1 VDGISF
7 TVHPRSLF
15 HCPTPRP
22 RQGFGLCLVELRGGC
37 SLARARVRRAAAS
50 VWAAAN
56 GVIAAIGFRGELA
69 SDSYEKP
76 VAIAPRSGLP
86 RAPAGAEHNDWLV
99 VGAPG
104 RDECRELGQGE
115 VGAAVRRALGRGCK
129 SSNLIGTAIVG
140 TVGNE
145 EYFKLMAT
153 SSPDPRF
160 VACILILEV
169 RRGGRGK

>member
-15 HCPTPRP
+15 HCPTTPGFRSVPCRAPRRLQSRTCP
-22 RQGFGLCLVELRGGC
+22 RSPCP
-37 SLARARVRRAAAS
+37 AS

-56 GVIAAIGFRGELA
+56 GVVAAIGFRGELA

-115 VGAAVRRALGRGCK
+115 VGAAVRRAQGRGCK
-129 SSNLIGTAIVG
+129 SSNLIGTAIVS

-145 EYFKLMAT
+145 KYFKLMAT